1 MKRMFTL
8 QRGVVLLSVLAMLA
22 LATLRQSSTAADLTT
37 NPRQTPDAA
46 NQDITPKINEY
57 MDALVKAGKFN
68 GSVLIAR
75 DGKILISKGYGMANF
90 ELDVPN
96 TPQTKFRL
104 GSITKPF
111 TAMAIMLLQERGK
124 LSVQDSV
131 CKYLPDCPSAWRQI
145 TLHHLLSHT
154 SGLAKHDKAGDY
166 LKTAMM
172 PMTVTQLIDTF
183 RNKPADFKPGEKFD
197 YNNNGY
203 ILLGYV
209 IEKVSGQSYEV
220 FLKENIFAPL
230 RMTDTGYDNHD
241 PIIKNRAAGYRRDD
255 ERVGGDLFNAHYIDI
270 SQQLSAGGV
279 YSTTEDLLRLDE
291 ALYDGKILS
300 PKTLDA
306 MFTIAIGAY
315 GPSPNYGYGW
325 FVNQQLN
332 RRAISHPG
340 GVPGFTSILTRF
352 PDDKVLIVLL
362 GNLENSQVVRA
373 SNDLAAIIFGGKY
386 EVPKERTA
394 VKINPKILHD
404 YIGDYEDRP
413 GRVTGVFVEND
424 TLMLKFAGQPAGF
437 ALPLMPESET
447 QFFHPVQD
455 VQAAFIKDANGQVRE
470 MTLRVNGREFH
481 AKKIK

>member
-46 NQDITPKINEY
+46 NQAITPKINEY

-209 IEKVSGQSYEV
+209 IEKVSGQSYEA
-220 FLKENIFAPL
+220 FLKENIFPPL
-230 RMTDTGYDNHD
+230 R
-241 PIIKNRAAGYRRDD
+241 
-255 ERVGGDLFNAHYIDI
+255 
-270 SQQLSAGGV
+270 
-279 YSTTEDLLRLDE
+279 
-291 ALYDGKILS
+291 
-300 PKTLDA
+300 
-306 MFTIAIGAY
+306 
-315 GPSPNYGYGW
+315 
-325 FVNQQLN
+325 
-332 RRAISHPG
+332 
-340 GVPGFTSILTRF
+340 
-352 PDDKVLIVLL
+352 
-362 GNLENSQVVRA
+362 
-373 SNDLAAIIFGGKY
+373 
-386 EVPKERTA
+386 
-394 VKINPKILHD
+394 
-404 YIGDYEDRP
+404 
-413 GRVTGVFVEND
+413 
-424 TLMLKFAGQPAGF
+424 
-437 ALPLMPESET
+437 
-447 QFFHPVQD
+447 
-455 VQAAFIKDANGQVRE
+455 
-470 MTLRVNGREFH
+470 
-481 AKKIK
+481 